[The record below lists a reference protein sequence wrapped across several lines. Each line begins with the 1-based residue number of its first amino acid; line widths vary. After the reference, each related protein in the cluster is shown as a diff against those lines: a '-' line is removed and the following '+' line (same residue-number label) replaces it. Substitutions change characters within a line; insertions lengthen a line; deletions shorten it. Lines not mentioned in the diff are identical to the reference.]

1 MWDMSWP
8 SDLQKPVNLQEP
20 DLQWETSSFLVTSLG
35 FLLTSPLSRVGSC
48 LAWRKPGH
56 LREEVSFL
64 LPLTVGWDH
73 ALHGGSLALSGKK
86 QPPCG
91 KRCTVRRTWV
101 RHGTTQATQQH
112 LGLSPSARRTES
124 QSPVKASVL
133 ALREGR
139 GSMRGKGS
147 RTHKPWSQKQP
158 DPLRVEQVH
167 SHRRG

>member
-1 MWDMSWP
+1 MEEAWP
-8 SDLQKPVNLQEP
+8 SQGR
-20 DLQWETSSFLVTSLG
+20 G
-35 FLLTSPLSRVGSC
+35 FLLISSHSRVGPR
-48 LAWRKPGH
+48 LAWRKPS
-56 LREEVSFL
+56 LLSEEVSFL
-64 LPLTVGWDH
+64 FPLTVGWDH

-86 QPPCG
+86 RPHCG
-91 KRCTVRRTWV
+91 KGRTVWRTCA

-124 QSPVKASVL
+124 QSPVRASVL

-147 RTHKPWSQKQP
+147 RTYKPWSLKQP